1 MATKL
6 VKFNAN
12 RKAFVIICVEI
23 PNLLINWK
31 SESLVVFVQISDLTR
46 LIKRSVLKSS
56 RVNNLRELTGN
67 IFKRFQSDN
76 RDDCCTFFAER
87 FRYSDHLKC
96 CSKTSW
102 LH

>member
-1 MATKL
+1 M
-6 VKFNAN
+6 
-12 RKAFVIICVEI
+12 
-23 PNLLINWK
+23 
-31 SESLVVFVQISDLTR
+31 TR

-56 RVNNLRELTGN
+56 RVNNLMELTGN

-76 RDDCCTFFAER
+76 RDDCCTFFAEK